1 MYIRIVQITKL
12 GTAMPKVANIMMSL
26 SSILPRLSAAMEP
39 SGTPIRSESI
49 IDIPPTLAETGNFE
63 DII

>member
-12 GTAMPKVANIMMSL
+12 GTAMPNVANIMMSL

-39 SGTPIRSESI
+39 RGTPIRSESI